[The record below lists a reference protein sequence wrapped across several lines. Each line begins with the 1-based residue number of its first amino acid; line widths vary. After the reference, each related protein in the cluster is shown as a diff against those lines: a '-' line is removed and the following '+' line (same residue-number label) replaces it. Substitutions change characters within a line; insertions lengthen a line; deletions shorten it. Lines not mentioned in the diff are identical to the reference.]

1 MTEAGA
7 AAVTAHRPA
16 RWQPTTITA
25 IERLTPR
32 VMGFRFRPSQPFTYA
47 AGQHVDIRLTAPD
60 GYIAQRSYSIASAPE
75 AGDEIE
81 LAIERLDNG
90 EVSPFFHEVA
100 AVGDEIEMK
109 GPLGGHFVW
118 DEATPGPIALIGG
131 GSGVVPLASMIRH
144 RAASRSKTPVS
155 LIYSSREWDEVIF
168 RDELLALDDRRDG
181 FDLTLTLTR
190 DKPRRDKDF
199 GRRIDAEMI
208 CRRAFATAAAAG
220 ARLCLRRQSFRHR
233 RRGRADCRGHRA
245 RTGTHGAIWGLICRK
260 RLLTFSHCA
269 AQ

>member
-7 AAVTAHRPA
+7 AAFTAHRPA

-199 GRRIDAEMI
+199 GRRIDPDMI
-208 CRRAFATAAAAG
+208 AGVLSRLPQPPALAYVCGANLFVTAAADALIAAG
-220 ARLCLRRQSFRHR
+220 TAPERV
-233 RRGRADCRGHRA
+233 
-245 RTGTHGAIWGLICRK
+245 RTERYGV
-260 RLLTFSHCA
+260 
-269 AQ
+269 